1 MVCGDGPLK
10 ITLIGTRVKVVYCGY
25 LHLLC
30 SHHILLLI
38 GSVWQMVA
46 LPPRDR
52 KISISALMQNIA
64 ASVNKP

>member
-1 MVCGDGPLK
+1 MVIFTFGYFCKIVFIFAMVCGDGPLK

-38 GSVWQMVA
+38 GSVWFNFAQIKT
-46 LPPRDR
+46 L
-52 KISISALMQNIA
+52 
-64 ASVNKP
+64 